1 MFSHLS
7 KQNKHK
13 LLKLLIVFVAGIIYL
28 LSSKYFEYKNRSS
41 IIDSKVAEHDKYNTV
56 HFLDVGQGDC
66 TLFET
71 FDGKFAVIDT
81 SHEGSSDKI
90 ISYLNDIGVEEIEY
104 LILTHPHSDHI
115 GGGDNILESFRVN
128 NIIMSERTETTSSY
142 KRLINEA
149 KESKKEYGTKIIN
162 PETDDNFSL
171 GNISFTVISDG
182 KDYENLNSSSICFIA
197 ECGKSTFLFTGDA
210 EKDVERDLLD
220 SGVILDAEVYK
231 SAHHGSTTSNL
242 PEFVDSVNPDIC
254 IISCGKD
261 NDYGHPH
268 REIVEYLEENKIDYY
283 ITHRD
288 GDITLL
294 FDENS
299 ILQPSL

>member
-1 MFSHLS
+1 MFSNLS

-90 ISYLNDIGVEEIEY
+90 ISYLNDVGVEWIEY

-115 GGGDNILESFRVN
+115 GGGDKAVLAE
-128 NIIMSERTETTSSY
+128 
-142 KRLINEA
+142 INKMAEDGTFE
-149 KESKKEYGTKIIN
+149 KLSKKETIKLNQEADKLEKY
-162 PETDDNFSL
+162 L
-171 GNISFTVISDG
+171 GG
-182 KDYENLNSSSICFIA
+182 
-197 ECGKSTFLFTGDA
+197 LFAFFDA
-210 EKDVERDLLD
+210 CELCHVCQI
-220 SGVILDAEVYK
+220 GV
-231 SAHHGSTTSNL
+231 
-242 PEFVDSVNPDIC
+242 
-254 IISCGKD
+254 
-261 NDYGHPH
+261 
-268 REIVEYLEENKIDYY
+268 
-283 ITHRD
+283 
-288 GDITLL
+288 
-294 FDENS
+294 
-299 ILQPSL
+299 